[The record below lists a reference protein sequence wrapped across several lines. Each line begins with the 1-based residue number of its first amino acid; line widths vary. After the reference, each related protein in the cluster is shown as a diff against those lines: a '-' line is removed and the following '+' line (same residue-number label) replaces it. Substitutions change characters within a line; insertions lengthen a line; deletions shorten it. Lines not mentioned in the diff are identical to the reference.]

1 VPAAEAAGTGL
12 YPLSLVTPPVK
23 AKVMRRFIVRRLL
36 LVPFLLFGMTV
47 VTFSITHFVPT
58 DPVVAA
64 LGPHAALNN
73 AAYNNEKRKI
83 GLDEPVPDQYFRY
96 MDQLL
101 HGDLGTSNATQDAVA
116 TDLGNFFPAT
126 VELAIA
132 ALTIALLI
140 GIPIGIVAAAIRGS
154 PFEQFIKAFALIG
167 VSTPAFVAA
176 FIAYQIFYL
185 KLGWA
190 GGPGALGILVTPP
203 PRITGMVTVDA
214 LLTGNMAAFTSSLQH
229 LALPAIIL
237 GLLGAAYFSRVVRQT
252 MIEAL
257 ESEAIRT
264 ARGKGLTAKVVF
276 FRHAFRLSLTPT
288 LSVTGLYAGELFAG
302 AITVEAITGWHGV
315 GQYLYNAAV
324 KLDFP
329 AVMGGTLVIGIAYVA
344 INLVIDLLYVRADPR
359 VRLK

>member
-1 VPAAEAAGTGL
+1 
-12 YPLSLVTPPVK
+12 
-23 AKVMRRFIVRRLL
+23 MRRYIVRRLL
-36 LVPFLLFGMTV
+36 LLPLLLLGMTF
-47 VTFSITHFVPT
+47 VTFTITHVVPT

-64 LGPHAALNN
+64 LGPHAALNPV
-73 AAYNNEKRKI
+73 AYNNEKRKL
-83 GLDEPVPDQYFRY
+83 GLDEPVPVQYVRY
-96 MDQLL
+96 IDQLV
-101 HGDLGTSNATQDAVA
+101 HGDLGTSNATEDSVA

-126 VELAIA
+126 VELALA
-132 ALTIALLI
+132 ALIIALLI
-140 GIPIGIVAAAIRGS
+140 GIPTGIVAAAVRGS
-154 PFEQFIKAFALIG
+154 PFEHVIKGFALIG
-167 VSTPAFVAA
+167 VSSPAFVLA
-176 FIAYQIFYL
+176 FLAYQFFYL

-190 GGPGALGILVTPP
+190 GGPGAVGILVTPP
-203 PRITGMVTVDA
+203 PRITGMVTLDA
-214 LLTGNMAAFTSSLQH
+214 LLTGNMTAFTSSLQH
-229 LALPAIIL
+229 LALPAIVL

-264 ARGKGLTAKVVF
+264 AHGKGMTAKVVF

-302 AITVEAITGWHGV
+302 AITVEAITGWPGV

-344 INLVIDLLYVRADPR
+344 INLIVDVLYTRVDPR